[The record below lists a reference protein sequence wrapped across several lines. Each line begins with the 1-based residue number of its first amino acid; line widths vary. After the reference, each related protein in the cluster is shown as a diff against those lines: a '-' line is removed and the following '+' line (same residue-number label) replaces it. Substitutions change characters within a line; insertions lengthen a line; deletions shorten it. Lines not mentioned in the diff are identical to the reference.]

1 MNIAGLQKLTLLDFP
16 GKTACTVFT
25 DGCNFRCPFCQNSS
39 LLSGRMP
46 AFMDHEAFFD
56 FLRKRK
62 GLLDGVC
69 LTGGEPLVH
78 PSVTDFIARIK
89 EEGFAVKLDTNGSF
103 PDRLFALI
111 DRSLL
116 DYVAMD
122 LKNSFDRYPETVGI
136 PSYDVAPVRQSVAL
150 LLGGKVP
157 YEFRTTVVK
166 ELHTPRSMAD
176 AAAAIKGASRYF
188 LQAFRAS
195 DEVLTPG
202 LHAYSDREMTEI
214 LSIVRQFVPN
224 AELRGI

>member
-1 MNIAGLQKLTLLDFP
+1 
-16 GKTACTVFT
+16 
-25 DGCNFRCPFCQNSS
+25 
-39 LLSGRMP
+39 
-46 AFMDHEAFFD
+46 MDHEAFFD

-103 PDRLFALI
+103 PDRLSALI
-111 DRSLL
+111 DRGLL

-136 PSYDVAPVRQSVAL
+136 PSYDFAPVRQSVAL
-150 LLGGKVP
+150 LLGDKVP